1 MFKPFSTV
9 MAKAR
14 VALLVTGLGATVALG
29 SLAAPSAYAMPIS
42 HKCDG
47 LIPRH
52 NRYQSIILNPN
63 SSWQDALSAARSDN
77 ALIDYARARGCGGI

>member
-1 MFKPFSTV
+1 MLRSFTSV

-14 VALLVTGLGATVALG
+14 IAVMVSAIGAAVALSGA
-29 SLAAPSAYAMPIS
+29 AAPSAYAMPID

-52 NRYQSIILNPN
+52 NAYQRIILNPN
-63 SSWQDALSAARSDN
+63 SSWQAALSAARSDN
-77 ALIDYARARGCGGI
+77 ALIDYARARGCAGI